1 MAVVLLKLVFLVLSM
16 LSNLLTRLIFNAAAH
31 VLVQM
36 IQALK
41 VPGEGSQRLLDHFR
55 NLITTVLKYLSNLII
70 QAISNAFSSLFNV
83 VKEGILSSSSGL
95 AGTAAELVDKS
106 KTSLNDMVE
115 DIPEVLEAFR
125 QMVAKIVTDFWN
137 NSNNAVAY
145 VTQNVLN

>member
-1 MAVVLLKLVFLVLSM
+1 MAVVLLKLVFLVMST

-55 NLITTVLKYLSNLII
+55 NMITTLLQYLSNLIV
-70 QAISNAFSSLFNV
+70 QAISKAFSSLFNV
-83 VKEGILSSSSGL
+83 VKEGVLSSSSGL
-95 AGTAAELVDKS
+95 AATVAGLLEKS
-106 KTSLNDMVE
+106 KTSLNDVVE
-115 DIPEVLEAFR
+115 DVPEVLEAFR
-125 QMVAKIVTDFWN
+125 QMVAKIVTDFWKN
-137 NSNNAVAY
+137 CNDAVAY